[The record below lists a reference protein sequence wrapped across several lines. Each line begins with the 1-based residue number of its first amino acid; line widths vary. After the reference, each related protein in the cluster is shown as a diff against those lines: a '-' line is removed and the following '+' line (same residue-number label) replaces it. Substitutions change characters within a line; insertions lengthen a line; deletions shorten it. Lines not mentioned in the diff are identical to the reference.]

1 LKKYLKAYYA
11 IENIRRSSSHPTLEA
26 STYRPIYNNTPMIDG
41 SDIHAR
47 DYSIMGSCIQIG
59 LKQEN
64 YGILLNYSKTLAF
77 PKVVNAVSRYVEA

>member
-1 LKKYLKAYYA
+1 
-11 IENIRRSSSHPTLEA
+11 
-26 STYRPIYNNTPMIDG
+26 MIDG